1 MAGAFQIIREQM
13 PQFLDEPHAREFM
26 DVAGALIPTTPQ
38 DVALEAVFAP
48 VSKPIRLAALGA
60 SIASTPANAR
70 SRSERR
76 ISRRNHQ
83 RCSSLKDE

>member
-13 PQFLDEPHAREFM
+13 PQFLDEPHAREFR

-38 DVALEAVFAP
+38 DVALSALFGPGRA
-48 VSKPIRLAALGA
+48 IRSAGAAFLAAQP
-60 SIASTPANAR
+60 TEANAR

-76 ISRRNHQ
+76 MSRRNHQ